1 MWNYVTRN
9 CIEGWKRGS
18 SLELADCEVV
28 ESECPSFESSLDKY
42 QEYTNFTWNL
52 GANQAC
58 NVTVSAIEG
67 VARVIFADNRYIGID
82 YKGYG
87 IDDVITIPQG

>member
-1 MWNYVTRN
+1 MNVWNYVTRN

-18 SLELADCEVV
+18 ALTLEDCEVV
-28 ESECPSFESSLDKY
+28 DDECPSFESSVDKY

-58 NVTVSAIEG
+58 KVKVSAIDG
-67 VARVIFADNRYIGID
+67 VARVIFSDNRYIGID
-82 YKGYG
+82 Y
-87 IDDVITIPQG
+87 